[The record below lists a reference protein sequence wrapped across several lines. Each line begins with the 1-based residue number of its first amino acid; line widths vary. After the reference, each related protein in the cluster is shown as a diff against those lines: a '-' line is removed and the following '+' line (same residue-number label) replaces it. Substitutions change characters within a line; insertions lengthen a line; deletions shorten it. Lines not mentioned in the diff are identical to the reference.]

1 MKNLVAAIA
10 LLCLSSTVLAHD
22 IYTDLRGMI
31 AYSGS
36 IESMNANVRKLAVK
50 KFLLTSVAALFLA
63 TGAAHAEYETMQ
75 GIDWKCPG
83 GVIVRFDRNGG
94 KYEKGSTETVVITA
108 LQFER
113 LQQGTDHK
121 G

>member
-1 MKNLVAAIA
+1 MR
-10 LLCLSSTVLAHD
+10 AHVSL
-22 IYTDLRGMI
+22 I
-31 AYSGS
+31 
-36 IESMNANVRKLAVK
+36 
-50 KFLLTSVAALFLA
+50 AALFLA

-108 LQFER
+108 LQER
-113 LQQGTDHK
+113 RLTRWHLVWIINAASASPF
-121 G
+121 